1 MSLSAQE
8 RSLGHRCRFGS
19 HEHMGSCTWQT
30 NKDTKKF
37 TVVSATSSIAGSRGL
52 NDSIGFL
59 SIFSLSWTLL
69 GLMALGNPKVSN
81 SHLIIQQFSRSLLLF
96 LFGLVFLIVSV
107 EKSQWRLWLV
117 HWGLHVYFWAMACN
131 PEYDTLRLNRKRW
144 PWKRVARVVGE
155 DPEASDVPE
164 TNSVSFKKDWVN
176 IHRDSENQDK
186 RRFDPVPWP

>member
-1 MSLSAQE
+1 
-8 RSLGHRCRFGS
+8 
-19 HEHMGSCTWQT
+19 MGSCTWQT

-52 NDSIGFL
+52 NDNIGFL
-59 SIFSLSWTLL
+59 SIFSFSCLFFPSL

-81 SHLIIQQFSRSLLLF
+81 SCLIIQQFSRSLLLF
-96 LFGLVFLIVSV
+96 LFGLVYLIVSV

-117 HWGLHVYFWAMACN
+117 HWGLHIYFWAMACN

-155 DPEASDVPE
+155 NPKASDVPE

-176 IHRDSENQDK
+176 IHRGGSENQD
-186 RRFDPVPWP
+186 